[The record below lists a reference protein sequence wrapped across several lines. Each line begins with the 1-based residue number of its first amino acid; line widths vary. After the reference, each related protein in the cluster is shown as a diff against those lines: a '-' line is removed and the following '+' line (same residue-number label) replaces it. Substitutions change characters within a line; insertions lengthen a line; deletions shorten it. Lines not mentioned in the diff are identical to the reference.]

1 MTYILSW
8 TTKKHQKPLS
18 RTLHSKLK
26 NNSRTFQWL
35 PLKFKDLTVWT
46 LCRFEETQALIG
58 FIYISFWNLLLQK
71 TVQVSGGLS
80 CQGQLN
86 VKFAI
91 LIIYSYWVFS
101 TSVYSI
107 KFNLFVTWLSFFM
120 IKRDQFVWP
129 NQNQIAVVLV
139 LVVLLIIH
147 QEEQMKW
154 HPSGVT
160 REFRIWFELARNS
173 SYPTSSWLSKNDWK
187 VGLKFKGN

>member
-8 TTKKHQKPLS
+8 TTKKHQKTS
-18 RTLHSKLK
+18 FQDTTFKVEE
-26 NNSRTFQWL
+26 NSRTFQGL

-58 FIYISFWNLLLQK
+58 FIYISFWNLLLRK
-71 TVQVSGGLS
+71 TVRVSGGLS
-80 CQGQLN
+80 CRGQWS
-86 VKFAI
+86 VKFTI
-91 LIIYSYWVFS
+91 LIIYSYWFFS
-101 TSVYSI
+101 TSVHSI
-107 KFNLFVTWLSFFM
+107 KFNLFVTWLSCFM
-120 IKRDQFVWP
+120 IKSDQFVWP

-160 REFRIWFELARNS
+160 REFRI
-173 SYPTSSWLSKNDWK
+173 
-187 VGLKFKGN
+187 

>member
-26 NNSRTFQWL
+26 KNSRTFQWL

-71 TVQVSGGLS
+71 TVRVSGGLR
-80 CQGQLN
+80 CRGQWS
-86 VKFAI
+86 VKFTI
-91 LIIYSYWVFS
+91 LIIYSYWFFS
-101 TSVYSI
+101 TSVYSV

-160 REFRIWFELARNS
+160 REFRI
-173 SYPTSSWLSKNDWK
+173 
-187 VGLKFKGN
+187 

>member
-1 MTYILSW
+1 MTFTFTELRFILSW
-8 TTKKHQKPLS
+8 TTKKHQKILS
-18 RTLHSKLK
+18 RLLHSKLK
-26 NNSRTFQWL
+26 KIQALFKDLHRNLRTFQG
-35 PLKFKDLTVWT
+35 KMEFKDFSRTSPKIQGLFKTVWT

-91 LIIYSYWVFS
+91 LIIYSYWFFS

-129 NQNQIAVVLV
+129 IKIK
-139 LVVLLIIH
+139 LL
-147 QEEQMKW
+147 
-154 HPSGVT
+154 
-160 REFRIWFELARNS
+160 
-173 SYPTSSWLSKNDWK
+173 
-187 VGLKFKGN
+187 

>member
-8 TTKKHQKPLS
+8 TTKKCQNLFPGHYIQSWRKFKGFS
-18 RTLHSKLK
+18 RTSPKIQGL
-26 NNSRTFQWL
+26 
-35 PLKFKDLTVWT
+35 FKTVWT

-71 TVQVSGGLS
+71 TVGVSGSLS
-80 CQGQLN
+80 CRGQLN
-86 VKFAI
+86 VKFTI
-91 LIIYSYWVFS
+91 LIIYSYWFFS
-101 TSVYSI
+101 TSVHSI
-107 KFNLFVTWLSFFM
+107 KFNLFVTWLSCFM

-147 QEEQMKW
+147 QEELMKS

-160 REFRIWFELARNS
+160 REFR
-173 SYPTSSWLSKNDWK
+173 
-187 VGLKFKGN
+187 V